1 MTLEQISEKLN
12 ELCEELS
19 KFRKNNRISEGDED
33 SIEYLGRI
41 YEISIKLN
49 ELSDPYDSLMGE

>member
-19 KFRKNNRISEGDED
+19 KFRKNNRISEGDKD
-33 SIEYLGRI
+33 SIEYLVRI
-41 YEISIKLN
+41 YEISIELN
-49 ELSDPYDSLMGE
+49 ELSDPYDSLK

>member
-1 MTLEQISEKLN
+1 MTLEQISDKLN

-19 KFRKNNRISEGDED
+19 KFRKNNRISEDDEG

-41 YEISIKLN
+41 YEISNELN
-49 ELSDPYDSLMGE
+49 ELSDPYDSSTGE

>member
-1 MTLEQISEKLN
+1 MTLEQISDKLN

-19 KFRKNNRISEGDED
+19 KFRKNNRISEDDEG

-41 YEISIKLN
+41 YEISNELN
-49 ELSDPYDSLMGE
+49 ELSYPYDSSTGE